1 MTSWRIPP
9 NSPARSVSPSGPVKR
24 WGDRWLAGGAGP
36 AVVYR
41 HHACGEF
48 SHVEL
53 TCSHCG
59 QPIGAT
65 DIDVVPGPG
74 VR

>member
-1 MTSWRIPP
+1 
-9 NSPARSVSPSGPVKR
+9 
-24 WGDRWLAGGAGP
+24 
-36 AVVYR
+36 VVYR